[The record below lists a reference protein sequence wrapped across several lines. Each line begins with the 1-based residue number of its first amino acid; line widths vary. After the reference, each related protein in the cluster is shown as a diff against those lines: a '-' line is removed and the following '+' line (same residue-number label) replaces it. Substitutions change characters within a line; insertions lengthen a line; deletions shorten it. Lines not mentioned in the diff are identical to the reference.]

1 MVGVVMEDVLAR
13 VVVFV
18 GPTLRLRERPTS
30 SEFVWMQPAQAGDLF
45 ELCGARPRA
54 AVILDGFFDE
64 RPAVRHKEILSLISE
79 GVPVLGASSMG
90 ALRAAELHEFGMIGV
105 GHIFIAY
112 ATGRIE
118 GDDEVALLHG
128 PEDLDWCPLT
138 EPLINIRATLVASVR
153 NRICDLKAARVIF
166 DCARGV
172 FYKERTWPLLLDRL
186 LGGGQISPRRLK
198 AFSTWLPTGKVD
210 LKRIDA
216 LECLRAC
223 VGPLPIPQ
231 RMPPPETLFSEQLR
245 RQVHLR
251 GRRD

>member
-1 MVGVVMEDVLAR
+1 MSHNVQAK
-13 VVVFV
+13 VVVFA
-18 GPTLRLRERPTS
+18 GPSLPIADRPPY
-30 SEFVWMQPAQAGDLF
+30 EDFIWRPPVQAGDMF
-45 ELCGARPRA
+45 GLCDAHPRA
-54 AVILDGFFDE
+54 VLILDGFFDE

-105 GHIFIAY
+105 GHIFNAY

-118 GDDEVALLHG
+118 GDDEVALVHG

-153 NRICDLKAARVIF
+153 NRICDLKAARIIF
-166 DCARGV
+166 DCAKSV
-172 FYKERTWPLLLDRL
+172 FYKDRTWPLLLDKL
-186 LGGGQISPRRLK
+186 LVCGQISPRRLK
-198 AFSTWLPTGKVD
+198 AFSTWLLTGKVD

-223 VGPLPIPQ
+223 VGPLPIPH

-251 GRRD
+251 GHRD